1 MIVRSFAAPSS
12 PPPRPKVSAIIHKR
26 VSFVLCTAD
35 AVKHKTQKVRKALRH
50 GIPLVSQVRLVATLP
65 VMAGRAWRRKQIL
78 PVVGLYWS
86 SLDFRPTVLQKYS
99 TGGRVGLIGHS
110 WPFGRPRFFFF
121 LLGKQ
126 RLQNTLRNRKSAAA
140 DLEPPKGLGLRVGLG
155 PGLSWSGPM
164 CRIERSHKRPA
175 GSLLHARFAFRGSPL
190 KRRGEDWFLCWPC
203 SRGFSVRRSPCFLSY
218 FIEFPGCPVSKFW
231 NQFWCQILD
240 LSDRVAIKE
249 TRVIVLSVL
258 AFMGA

>member
-1 MIVRSFAAPSS
+1 MA
-12 PPPRPKVSAIIHKR
+12 K
-26 VSFVLCTAD
+26 
-35 AVKHKTQKVRKALRH
+35 KTN
-50 GIPLVSQVRLVATLP
+50 T
-65 VMAGRAWRRKQIL
+65 AGRWSLLVK
-78 PVVGLYWS
+78 PGLSADRVAEIQYGRSCWSYWS
-86 SLDFRPTVLQKYS
+86 FLAFRPAA
-99 TGGRVGLIGHS
+99 
-110 WPFGRPRFFFF
+110 FFFF